1 MVSGRDEARRI
12 SGSLLDPRVIDPRQE
27 LVTHND
33 LSEDELQQVVAVLT
47 AIRDWREAEQRLNFE
62 SRTHMKL
69 NETDMKALRY
79 IIASMNQGVE
89 VTAGALAEHL
99 HVSTASTTKL
109 LDRLERAGHIERHPH
124 PTDRRV
130 ITIAITDATHEEVRR
145 TVGRQHAR
153 RFDVAKRLKPEER
166 DVVIRF
172 LTELSA
178 ISQTETS
185 AMPERRAEAPGTT
198 KHQ

>member
-1 MVSGRDEARRI
+1 MASGRDDARRI

-27 LVTHND
+27 LVVHDD
-33 LSEDELQQVVAVLT
+33 LSEQELEQVVAVLT

-62 SRTHMKL
+62 SRTDMKL
-69 NETDMKALRY
+69 NETDMRALRY
-79 IIASMNQGVE
+79 IIASMNQDVE

-109 LDRLERAGHIERHPH
+109 LDRLERAGHIERHAH

-130 ITIAITDATHEEVRR
+130 ITIAITDETHEQVRR

-153 RFDVAKRLKPEER
+153 RFEVAKGLTPSER

-172 LTELSA
+172 LTDLSA
-178 ISQTETS
+178 IADTP
-185 AMPERRAEAPGTT
+185 ADG
-198 KHQ
+198 

>member
-1 MVSGRDEARRI
+1 MASGRDDARRI

-27 LVTHND
+27 LVVHDD
-33 LSEDELQQVVAVLT
+33 LSERDLEQVVAVLT

-62 SRTHMKL
+62 SRTNMKL
-69 NETDMKALRY
+69 NETDMRALRY

-109 LDRLERAGHIERHPH
+109 LDRLEHAGHIERHAH
-124 PTDRRV
+124 PTDRRA
-130 ITIAITDATHEEVRR
+130 ITIAITDETHQQVRR

-153 RFDVAKRLKPEER
+153 RFDVAKGLTPQER

-172 LTELSA
+172 LNDLSA
-178 ISQTETS
+178 IADTP
-185 AMPERRAEAPGTT
+185 ADDAAPGSD
-198 KHQ
+198 K

>member
-1 MVSGRDEARRI
+1 MASGRDDARRI

-27 LVTHND
+27 LVTHDD
-33 LSEDELQQVVAVLT
+33 LDEKELEQVVDVLT

-79 IIASMNQGVE
+79 IIASMNQGVD

-109 LDRLERAGHIERHPH
+109 LDRLERAGHIERHAH

-130 ITIAITDATHEEVRR
+130 ITIAITADTHEEVRR

-153 RFDVAKRLKPEER
+153 RFEVAKSLTPSER
-166 DVVIRF
+166 EVVIRF
-172 LTELSA
+172 LTDLSA
-178 ISQTETS
+178 IGAPS
-185 AMPERRAEAPGTT
+185 ADD
-198 KHQ
+198 

>member
-1 MVSGRDEARRI
+1 MASGRDDARRI

-27 LVTHND
+27 LVTHDD
-33 LSEDELQQVVAVLT
+33 LDEKELQQVVDVLT

-79 IIASMNQGVE
+79 IIASMNQGVD
-89 VTAGALAEHL
+89 VTAGALADHL

-109 LDRLERAGHIERHPH
+109 LDRLERAGHIERHAH

-130 ITIAITDATHEEVRR
+130 ITIAITDETHKEVRR
-145 TVGRQHAR
+145 TVGLQHAR
-153 RFDVAKRLKPEER
+153 RFEVAKSLTPAER

-172 LTELSA
+172 LTDLSA
-178 ISQTETS
+178 IAGSS
-185 AMPERRAEAPGTT
+185 SPEPDALPHKDSGGD
-198 KHQ
+198 

>member
-1 MVSGRDEARRI
+1 MASGREDARRI

-27 LVTHND
+27 LVAHDD
-33 LSEDELQQVVAVLT
+33 LSEQEIEQIVALLT

-79 IIASMNQGVE
+79 IIASMNQGVD

-109 LDRLERAGHIERHPH
+109 LDRLERAGHIERRPH

-130 ITIAITDATHEEVRR
+130 ITIVITDATHEEVRR
-145 TVGRQHAR
+145 TVGLQHAR
-153 RFDVAKRLKPEER
+153 RFEVARNLKPAER
-166 DVVIRF
+166 EVVTRF
-172 LTELSA
+172 LTDLSV
-178 ISQTETS
+178 IVEPPTDGE
-185 AMPERRAEAPGTT
+185 
-198 KHQ
+198 